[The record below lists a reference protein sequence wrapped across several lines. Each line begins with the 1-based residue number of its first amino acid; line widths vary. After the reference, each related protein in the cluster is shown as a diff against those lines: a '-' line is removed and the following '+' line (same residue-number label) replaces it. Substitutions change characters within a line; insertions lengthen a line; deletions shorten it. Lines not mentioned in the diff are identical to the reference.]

1 MQKENK
7 KAKRLTK
14 DSLRQIFKL
23 YEYIKPFRGVFA
35 IGMVFLV
42 LSSLTNLAFPM
53 LMGELILPAD
63 DATTAITDTVSGTVD
78 ATAKIG
84 NEAESGD
91 GLLGSMIGDR
101 GNGKVNIDAINDTA
115 ILLMLLLIAQALFS
129 YIRVRTFVYV
139 TENALAKLR
148 QVTYQHLI
156 KLPVQFFNQRRVGEL
171 NSRISSD
178 ITQLQETMTTTLA
191 EFIRQIIIIVGG
203 ITLMVIT
210 SWKLALFTLAILP
223 PMVLLAVFFGR
234 FIRKYSKQ
242 FQAEVADSNTIV
254 EESLQGIY
262 NVKAFANEFLEIT
275 RYRRKTDDVAQ
286 TGIKGGKYRAA
297 FSSFM
302 VLGMFG
308 AIVAIIWKAA
318 TLIEQGYMEH
328 GQLISFIL
336 LAGFVG
342 GSIGGFADV
351 YARVQRA
358 VGSTEELME
367 ILDEETEDLLD
378 NPSPIP
384 GFKGEI
390 QFNNVHFSYPTRPDT
405 EVVKNLT
412 FEAKSGEQVALVGPS
427 GAGKS
432 TLVQLIMRFFET
444 SKGEILFDGKPASS
458 YNLSELRN
466 QMAVVPQDVFLFGGT
481 IRENIAYGKK
491 DATED
496 EIIEAAKK
504 ANAWRFIEEFSQGLD
519 TVVGERGVQL
529 SGGQRQRIA
538 IARAVLKDP
547 CILILDE
554 ATSALDSESER
565 LVQEALDKLMEG
577 RTSIVIAH
585 RLSTVRSA
593 DKILVL
599 DKGEL
604 VESGTHDE
612 LTQRDG
618 GLYQQLSSMQFAN

>member
-1 MQKENK
+1 MQNEEK

-23 YEYIKPFRGVFA
+23 YEYIRPFRGVFL

-42 LSSLTNLAFPM
+42 LSSLSNLALPM
-53 LMGELILPAD
+53 LLGELLD
-63 DATTAITDTVSGTVD
+63 RENETVNLEN
-78 ATAKIG
+78 I
-84 NEAESGD
+84 NEVG
-91 GLLGSMIGDR
+91 
-101 GNGKVNIDAINDTA
+101 
-115 ILLMLLLIAQALFS
+115 LMLVGLLIAQAVFS
-129 YIRVRTFVYV
+129 YGRVRTFVYV

-156 KLPVQFFNQRRVGEL
+156 KLPIQFFNQRRVGEL

-191 EFIRQIIIIVGG
+191 EFVRQLIIIVGG
-203 ITLMVIT
+203 ITLMVVT

-223 PMVLLAVFFGR
+223 PMVLIAVFFGR

-242 FQAEVADSNTIV
+242 FQAEVAESNTIV

-275 RYRRKTDDVAQ
+275 RYRRKTDEVAQ
-286 TGIKGGKYRAA
+286 TGIKGGAYRAA

-308 AIVAIIWKAA
+308 AIVAIIWRAA
-318 TLIEQGYMEH
+318 VLVEQGELDN
-328 GQLISFIL
+328 GELFSFIL

-342 GSIGGFADV
+342 GSIAGFADV

-358 VGSTEELME
+358 VGATEELMK
-367 ILDEETEDLLD
+367 ILDEETEDLED
-378 NPSPIP
+378 HPKAIP
-384 GFKGEI
+384 GFKGDV
-390 QFNNVHFSYPTRPDT
+390 QFDNVHFAYPTRPET
-405 EVVKNLT
+405 EVVKGLT
-412 FEAKSGEQVALVGPS
+412 FEAKSGDQVALVGPS

-432 TLVQLIMRFFET
+432 TLVQLIMRFFDPQSGT
-444 SKGEILFDGKPASS
+444 ISFDGKAAAS

-481 IRENIAYGKK
+481 IRENIAYGKS
-491 DATED
+491 DASEE

-504 ANAWRFIEEFSQGLD
+504 ANAWRFIEEFKDGLD
-519 TVVGERGVQL
+519 TIVGERGVQL

-612 LTQRDG
+612 LTQKEG

>member
-1 MQKENK
+1 MQNEEK
-7 KAKRLTK
+7 KAKRLSK

-23 YEYIKPFRGVFA
+23 YEYIRPFRGVFL

-42 LSSLTNLAFPM
+42 LSSLSNLALPM
-53 LMGELILPAD
+53 LLGELLD
-63 DATTAITDTVSGTVD
+63 RENETVNLENINE
-78 ATAKIG
+78 IG
-84 NEAESGD
+84 
-91 GLLGSMIGDR
+91 
-101 GNGKVNIDAINDTA
+101 
-115 ILLMLLLIAQALFS
+115 LMLVGLLIAQAVFS
-129 YIRVRTFVYV
+129 YGRVRTFVYV

-156 KLPVQFFNQRRVGEL
+156 RLPIQFFNQRRVGEL

-191 EFIRQIIIIVGG
+191 EFVRQLIIIIGG

-223 PMVLLAVFFGR
+223 PMVLIAVFFGR
-234 FIRKYSKQ
+234 FIRKYSKK
-242 FQAEVADSNTIV
+242 FQAEVAESNTIV

-275 RYRRKTDDVAQ
+275 RYRKKTDEVAQ
-286 TGIKGGKYRAA
+286 TGIKGGAYRAA

-308 AIVAIIWKAA
+308 AIVAIIWRAA
-318 TLIEQGYMEH
+318 LLVEQGELDN
-328 GQLISFIL
+328 GELFSFIL

-342 GSIGGFADV
+342 GSIAGFADV

-358 VGSTEELME
+358 VGATEELMK
-367 ILDEETEDLLD
+367 ILDEETETLEDHP
-378 NPSPIP
+378 NPIP
-384 GFKGEI
+384 GFKGDI
-390 QFNNVHFSYPTRPDT
+390 QFNNVHFAYPTRPET

-412 FEAKSGEQVALVGPS
+412 FEAKSGDQVALVGPS

-432 TLVQLIMRFFET
+432 TLVQLIMRFFDPQN
-444 SKGEILFDGKPASS
+444 GEILFDGKSAST

-491 DATED
+491 DASEE

>member
-1 MQKENK
+1 MQNEEK
-7 KAKRLTK
+7 KAKRLSK

-23 YEYIKPFRGVFA
+23 YEYIKPFRGVFLL
-35 IGMVFLV
+35 GMVFLV
-42 LSSLTNLAFPM
+42 LSSLSNLALPM
-53 LMGELILPAD
+53 LLGELLD
-63 DATTAITDTVSGTVD
+63 RENETVNLEN
-78 ATAKIG
+78 I
-84 NEAESGD
+84 NEV
-91 GLLGSMIGDR
+91 GLLL
-101 GNGKVNIDAINDTA
+101 VA
-115 ILLMLLLIAQALFS
+115 LLIAQAVFS
-129 YIRVRTFVYV
+129 YGRVRTFVYV

-156 KLPVQFFNQRRVGEL
+156 KLPIQFFNQRRVGEL

-191 EFIRQIIIIVGG
+191 EFVRQLIIIIGG
-203 ITLMVIT
+203 ITLMVVT

-242 FQAEVADSNTIV
+242 FQAEVAESNTIV

-275 RYRRKTDDVAQ
+275 RYRKKTDEVAK
-286 TGIKGGKYRAA
+286 TGIKGGAYRAA

-302 VLGMFG
+302 VVGMFG
-308 AIVAIIWKAA
+308 AIVAIIWRAA
-318 TLIEQGYMEH
+318 VLVEQGELDN
-328 GQLISFIL
+328 GELFSFIL

-342 GSIGGFADV
+342 GSIAGFADV

-358 VGSTEELME
+358 VGATEELMK
-367 ILDEETEDLLD
+367 ILDEETENLEDR
-378 NPSPIP
+378 PMPIP
-384 GFKGEI
+384 GFKGDI
-390 QFNNVHFSYPTRPDT
+390 QFKDIHFSYPTRPDT
-405 EVVKNLT
+405 EVINDLS

-432 TLVQLIMRFFET
+432 TLVQLIMRFFDPN
-444 SKGEILFDGKPASS
+444 SGEILFDGKPASS

-481 IRENIAYGKK
+481 IRENIAYGKS
-491 DATED
+491 DASEE

-504 ANAWRFIEEFSQGLD
+504 ANAWRFIEEFSEGLN

-599 DKGEL
+599 DKGQL

-612 LTQRDG
+612 LTQNDG